1 MCCPCPDTS
10 QKEPFWPP
18 VGLPSA
24 PVRAEFC
31 FLFKSAVPARG
42 SPSAQPMLK
51 LPPDSWAISL
61 LKLLHQAKPPGPLA
75 GPEALSQAAATLPR
89 LPRAESTCSPP
100 QPCLGTVLLRGSR
113 CGLASQPGPSPGA
126 ALLPGPLACPAL
138 WKGGAGGAWQPG
150 PGWGNAPQAGNEQWG
165 FPPFC
170 PTRVSRGRAAEP
182 PAPQRLSPPA
192 AWCAPRRPSACW
204 SLWSSGR
211 LNPVRN
217 LGVGVLGGVFF
228 FNLWCVFYY
237 IWSSV
242 TIPTEVQLCWKNL
255 KLAVKCSD
263 GHHLQPD

>member
-75 GPEALSQAAATLPR
+75 GPDALSQAAATLPR
-89 LPRAESTCSPP
+89 LPRAESTCSAP

-126 ALLPGPLACPAL
+126 ALLPGPLGCPAL
-138 WKGGAGGAWQPG
+138 WKGGVGGAWQPG
-150 PGWGNAPQAGNEQWG
+150 PGWGNAPQAGKEQWG

-170 PTRVSRGRAAEP
+170 HTPFQGPCSWAPCSPAALPAGSVVRPQETECLLVSLELREAEP
-182 PAPQRLSPPA
+182 SEKS
-192 AWCAPRRPSACW
+192 WGW
-204 SLWSSGR
+204 G
-211 LNPVRN
+211 
-217 LGVGVLGGVFF
+217 LGWVFF